1 MMQPN
6 TQDHTGVMSRDSTN
20 RASITLVLL
29 IFAALA
35 LRLSTVGS
43 KPIWEDEAW
52 TFVTAVAPEGL
63 LAISGNDLHPLSFYA
78 FYRMLPSW
86 FFESDF
92 RFRIPSAL
100 FSCASVLLAARFFK
114 LAISDRSLQMG
125 SIALFALLPLNV
137 RYAYEARAYALAELM
152 SLAVL
157 TAYLSF
163 RQRPSRG
170 RLVALGSV
178 VALSC
183 HLDGFGLAAPFAVF
197 LDALVHFKTEPAV
210 RRAIWAVIAGG
221 LLVAPYYLFRMSLF
235 AAAPEVHTV
244 GEPASLLASFAG
256 RLVELSPFGIG
267 FDQVARDH
275 RWAIFVLAALVLMV
289 LLASAKS
296 ARSPWLSNSRSLL
309 TFLLLATPA
318 IYAIIS
324 VVFGVSIIHKKYLI
338 VIVPAFVPLFA
349 AGFMHLV
356 RRRRLPLILMLA
368 VLPAAVSIHLIATP
382 GSRADWRTLHERL
395 KTEIRP
401 GDRFVQELQENYELY
416 SFGSL
421 RAYAWRNGDMIAA
434 SRLLEYRPA
443 ITSHDAVIKIEN
455 ASAWTDLA
463 SQSAIEDFIRTSP
476 DGRVWALSTEWMA
489 RGRTLDL
496 SAIADR
502 QMSVT
507 ADGVLATLWRRRV
520 ITGGG

>member
-1 MMQPN
+1 
-6 TQDHTGVMSRDSTN
+6 MSHDSTN
-20 RASITLVLL
+20 RASIIFAFLVL
-29 IFAALA
+29 AALA

-92 RFRIPSAL
+92 NFRIPSML
-100 FSCASVLLAARFFK
+100 FSCVSVLLAARFFK

-137 RYAYEARAYALAELM
+137 RYSYEARAYALAEMM

-157 TAYLSF
+157 TTYLSF

-170 RLVALGSV
+170 RLVALGGA

-197 LDALVHFKTEPAV
+197 LHAMIHYKTEPAV
-210 RRAIWAVIAGG
+210 RRAFWTVIVGG
-221 LLVAPYYLFRMSLF
+221 LLASPYYLFRVSLF

-244 GEPASLLASFAG
+244 GEPASLITSFAG
-256 RLVELSPFGIG
+256 RLVELSPVGIG
-267 FDQVARDH
+267 FDQVSRNH
-275 RWAIFVLAALVLMV
+275 RWAIFILAVLVLIV
-289 LLASAKS
+289 LVASAKS
-296 ARSPWLSNSRSLL
+296 ARSCWRSDSRRLL
-309 TFLLLATPA
+309 AILLMATPA

-338 VIVPAFVPLFA
+338 VTVPAFVPLFA
-349 AGFMHLV
+349 AGFTHLV
-356 RRRRLPLILMLA
+356 RNRRLPLILMLA
-368 VLPAAVSIHLIATP
+368 VLPAAVSVHLIATP
-382 GSRADWRTLHERL
+382 GSRADWRTLHEKL
-395 KTEIRP
+395 KSEIRP

-421 RAYAWRNGDMIAA
+421 RAYAWRSGDMISA
-434 SRLLEYRPA
+434 SRMLEYRPA

-463 SQSAIEDFIRTSP
+463 SQSAMEDFIRTSP

-520 ITGGG
+520 ITRGG